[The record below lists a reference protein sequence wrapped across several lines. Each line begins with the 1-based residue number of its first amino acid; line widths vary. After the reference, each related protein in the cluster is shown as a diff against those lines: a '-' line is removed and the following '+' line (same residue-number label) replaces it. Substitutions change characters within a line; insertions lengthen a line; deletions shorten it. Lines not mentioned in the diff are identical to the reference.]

1 MDGNGSANA
10 PIPPSKQTD
19 ARSVSSSNLARH
31 HRGVRRARC
40 DVAQEYSNYWANALA
55 PRWWTDP

>member
-40 DVAQEYSNYWANALA
+40 DVAQEYSNYWAHAL
-55 PRWWTDP
+55 